1 MRLGRS
7 EDFFFKKKGTAR
19 ELAERRSFPPLSV
32 EGL

>member
-1 MRLGRS
+1 MRFGRP
-7 EDFFFKKKGTAR
+7 EDFLFKKGTAC

>member
-7 EDFFFKKKGTAR
+7 EDFLFKKGAC